1 MGVSSIWHWLI
12 VLVIVLLVFGTKR
25 LRGLGSDLGSAI
37 KSFRSA
43 MSEGEST
50 PPDATAKQIGAQDK
64 PTTPSAVSGESAK
77 PDQSRLS

>member
-1 MGVSSIWHWLI
+1 MGVTSIWHWLI

-43 MSEGEST
+43 VSESEQS
-50 PPDATAKQIGAQDK
+50 PQDAPTRQVTAQDK
-64 PTTPSAVSGESAK
+64 PPVTPSSSETSK
-77 PDQSRLS
+77 SDQHRAG